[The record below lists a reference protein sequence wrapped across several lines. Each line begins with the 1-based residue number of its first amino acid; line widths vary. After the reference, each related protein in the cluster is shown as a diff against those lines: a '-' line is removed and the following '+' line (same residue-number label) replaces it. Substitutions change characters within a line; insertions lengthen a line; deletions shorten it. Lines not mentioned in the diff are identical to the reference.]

1 MAEVVQRHLEEM
13 LLEFEQSKQL
23 GLFTSQEIKK
33 IIRTTK
39 RHEYKIIRRKKE
51 KECYLDYIKYE
62 TNLLKLIQIRRE
74 KLKFGNTHKKNEI
87 DFSIKRRIERLFRSV
102 CHRFK
107 DDVQLWLTFIEFLN
121 RQHDYSTASSIYTA
135 SLQTHGNKY
144 WLWILAAKFEFEVMV
159 SPSSA
164 RALFQ
169 RALRLMPKCK
179 KLWLEY
185 FKLELLYVELIQ
197 KRRAVL
203 DGTRDKTDEDNS
215 DAILQGKI
223 IDIVFN
229 NAQDT
234 IPDDPEFIHSFI
246 DILYEFSQLDFVEK
260 IVNRIYLVLTEKYS
274 SNVLAQ
280 SLIAQRPLFKEMKM
294 IEEAKNNDQD
304 ASFMIAVLEQHVH
317 ENYQS
322 LLSQANDENL
332 WYLYIDFCLQRLKQ
346 ESELLKN
353 ERFTSCDLAFTHAEQ
368 HISLKQTHYLQWVT
382 LLQENCSTDK
392 AWLVIKRGTE
402 KFPDDVSLW
411 NKRLTISI
419 KMLPQSTN
427 EIKQEFLLVLKH
439 SNNKNS
445 SLIWDTILEYAQDTN
460 NDEWTEELFQLG
472 QSGMTDLSLSLHL
485 KSKYLQWANKTK
497 SIKHVRKL
505 FDKLSAQQPASL
517 QFYLDYIEIELA
529 QKKSIN
535 NARIQDAFSQAIV
548 YFGKTSAELWLRYI
562 DYLKQHQSLDFVA
575 ISRVYTRAL
584 HTLES
589 NELTFFTNSCAVKN
603 LSSDSDNCRTIPS

>member
-1 MAEVVQRHLEEM
+1 
-13 LLEFEQSKQL
+13 
-23 GLFTSQEIKK
+23 
-33 IIRTTK
+33 
-39 RHEYKIIRRKKE
+39 
-51 KECYLDYIKYE
+51 
-62 TNLLKLIQIRRE
+62 
-74 KLKFGNTHKKNEI
+74 
-87 DFSIKRRIERLFRSV
+87 
-102 CHRFK
+102 
-107 DDVQLWLTFIEFLN
+107 
-121 RQHDYSTASSIYTA
+121 
-135 SLQTHGNKY
+135 
-144 WLWILAAKFEFEVMV
+144 
-159 SPSSA
+159 
-164 RALFQ
+164 
-169 RALRLMPKCK
+169 
-179 KLWLEY
+179 
-185 FKLELLYVELIQ
+185 
-197 KRRAVL
+197 
-203 DGTRDKTDEDNS
+203 
-215 DAILQGKI
+215 
-223 IDIVFN
+223 
-229 NAQDT
+229 
-234 IPDDPEFIHSFI
+234 
-246 DILYEFSQLDFVEK
+246 
-260 IVNRIYLVLTEKYS
+260 
-274 SNVLAQ
+274 
-280 SLIAQRPLFKEMKM
+280 
-294 IEEAKNNDQD
+294 
-304 ASFMIAVLEQHVH
+304 
-317 ENYQS
+317 
-322 LLSQANDENL
+322 
-332 WYLYIDFCLQRLKQ
+332 
-346 ESELLKN
+346 
-353 ERFTSCDLAFTHAEQ
+353 
-368 HISLKQTHYLQWVT
+368 VT